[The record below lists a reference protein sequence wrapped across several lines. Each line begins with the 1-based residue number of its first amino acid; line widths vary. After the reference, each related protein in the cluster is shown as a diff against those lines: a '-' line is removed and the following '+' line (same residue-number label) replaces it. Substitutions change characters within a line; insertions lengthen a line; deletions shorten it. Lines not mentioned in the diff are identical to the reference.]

1 MTHHFTSRAGIT
13 PAPKTRR
20 WIVLAAGL
28 VALCLQVMAQVMP
41 ADAMQNA
48 MRVAALTADEIE
60 SFAGTC
66 LGFGSPSDVQSDGQ
80 NDEQPAKPGIHASC
94 PVCFTLAQTHGI
106 APVPVDLPA
115 TTAWGLPTETG
126 NPADRPAQSL
136 IAAAF
141 ASRAPPAASIA

>member
-1 MTHHFTSRAGIT
+1 MTHHFASRAGT
-13 PAPKTRR
+13 KPAPKTRR

-48 MRVAALTADEIE
+48 MRVAALTADEMQ

-66 LGFGSPSDVQSDGQ
+66 LGFGSPSDEQSD
-80 NDEQPAKPGIHASC
+80 ERPAKPGIHASC
-94 PVCFTLAQTHGI
+94 PVCFTLAQTHGFAP
-106 APVPVDLPA
+106 APVALPA
-115 TTAWGLPTETG
+115 RTVWGLPTETG
-126 NPADRPAQSL
+126 NPADHPAQSL